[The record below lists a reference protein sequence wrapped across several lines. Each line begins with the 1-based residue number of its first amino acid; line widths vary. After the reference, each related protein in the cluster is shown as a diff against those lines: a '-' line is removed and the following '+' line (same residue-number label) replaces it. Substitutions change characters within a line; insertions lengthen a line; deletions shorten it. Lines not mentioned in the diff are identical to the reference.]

1 MQSCTRSAIPM
12 PFYPLILRSGAI
24 LTKKEHAV
32 FVLLAYGYDCPAI
45 AEQLCMSSGTVETHR
60 QHIYHKG
67 NFSKRRDVLLEAVY
81 LGIMTREY
89 HELLMM
95 SYNA

>member
-1 MQSCTRSAIPM
+1 M
-12 PFYPLILRSGAI
+12 PFDQLTLHSGEI

-45 AEQLCMSSGTVETHR
+45 AQQLCMSAGTVETHR
-60 QHIYHKG
+60 QHIYLKG
-67 NFSKRRDVLLEAVY
+67 HFGKRRDLLLEAVY

-89 HELLMM
+89 HERLMM
-95 SYNA
+95 SGSA